1 MCYRSSYAE
10 LHQVG
15 REIGEKL
22 SRSKGPVTVVI
33 PMQGFSVYSRV
44 GGPMYDPEA
53 DAGFIDAISAFPG
66 KIKVVKVDA
75 HISDERFIDAVMD
88 AFLENVAKV

>member
-1 MCYRSSYAE
+1 M
-10 LHQVG
+10 G

-33 PMQGFSVYSRV
+33 PMQGFSVYDRV

-53 DAGFIDAISAFPG
+53 NAGFIDAISGFDG
-66 KIKVVKVDA
+66 TLKVVKVDA
-75 HISDERFIDAVMD
+75 HILDDKFIDAVMD
-88 AFLENVAKV
+88 AFLENASKV